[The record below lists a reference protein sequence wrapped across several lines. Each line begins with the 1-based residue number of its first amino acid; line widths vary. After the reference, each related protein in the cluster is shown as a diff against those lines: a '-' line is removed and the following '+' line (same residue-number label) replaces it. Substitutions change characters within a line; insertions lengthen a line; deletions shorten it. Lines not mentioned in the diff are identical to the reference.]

1 MSKARNLATLLGSDG
16 SVKTEKYVDSVG
28 GQATF
33 VASGA
38 LADGTV
44 LILNSDGTVTE
55 AGNTVSSTT
64 TGTTTIPDGSVYTFN
79 NGQTSFN
86 SVAFSPTVAGKFVV
100 VFRDHPASLVA
111 RAVLG
116 QITGNAISFGTERP
130 VNSAPSTHYE
140 GVAWNPN
147 NADQIVFVYVDGS
160 STWHLGGAVG
170 TVSGTDF
177 SVGSEF
183 LINTGTATTPSVSF
197 DPNTAGSLV
206 FSYVDQSNS
215 SYGTCR
221 AATIAANG
229 VLTFGTKTVFKTSVC
244 NNPAISFD
252 PNTAGRFLV
261 TFSAAQVHAIIGTVN
276 GTTLS
281 FGSSVQVSTS
291 GYAYLPNDGTAHS
304 WDPQTA
310 GSFVSTYKQD
320 DTGYGYIRAGTASG
334 TTITLGSAVTFVS
347 ENINAGTARFHPT
360 DTAGS
365 LLIQYFSWGASHP
378 KCKIRKASVSG
389 TTVTLGDLYSG
400 TTVAGNH
407 TYVSLEFSPLQAG
420 RFIYK
425 YSDAG
430 DGSRGRMV
438 CGQIPTTV
446 ATSST
451 NLTATNFI
459 GISSAAYA
467 DTATATLNLEG
478 GIATNLS
485 GLTAGT
491 TYYAQNDGT
500 LGANADDPS
509 VEVGKALS
517 TTSILLKGI

>member
-16 SVKTEKYVDSVG
+16 SVKTEKYSDNVG

-44 LILNSDGTVTE
+44 LILNSNGTVTE
-55 AGNTVSSTT
+55 VGDTVTSAT
-64 TGTTTIPDGSVYTFN
+64 TGSTTIPDGSVYTFHSAS
-79 NGQTSFN
+79 TAFN

-100 VFRDHPASLVA
+100 FFRAGASSNVA
-111 RAVLG
+111 KAVIG
-116 QITGNAISFGTERP
+116 QITNNTISFGSVTIVTGTP
-130 VNSAPSTHYE
+130 NAHYE
-140 GVAWNPN
+140 YVAWNPN
-147 NADQIVFVYVDGS
+147 NPDQIVFVYVEGS
-160 STWHLGGAVG
+160 STWHLGGKVG
-170 TVSGTDF
+170 TVSGTSI

-183 LINTGTATTPSVSF
+183 LINSGTAANPSVEF
-197 DPNTAGSLV
+197 DSKTAGSLV
-206 FSYVDQSNS
+206 FCYVDQANS

-229 VLTFGTKTVFKTSVC
+229 VLTWGTESVFKSSSC
-244 NNPAISFD
+244 SYPAIKFD
-252 PNTAGRFLV
+252 PNVAGRFLV
-261 TFSAAQVHAIIGTVN
+261 TVSSTEVYAVLGTVS

-281 FGSSVQVSTS
+281 YGSAVQVSAS
-291 GYAYLPNDGTAHS
+291 AASIPNTNPAHS

-310 GSFVSTYKQD
+310 GSFVIPYKQN
-320 DTGYGYIRAGTASG
+320 DTNYGHIRAGTASG
-334 TTITLGSAVTFVS
+334 TTVTLGSTVTFVS
-347 ENINAGTARFHPT
+347 ETIDPPSARFHPT

-500 LGANADDPS
+500 LGSNADDPS